1 MSEIQDSSI
10 LNSYAICV
18 HGPIIYIIMPL
29 MNAGSLQSII
39 NFKYPSGIKDE
50 CIIAT
55 IIKEML
61 KAIVLLNKND
71 LFHRDIK
78 SANILLKMDGTIKLG
93 DFGVSAMIK
102 GAGRKH
108 TLVGSYCW
116 MAPEVINSEGY
127 DTKVQLFLNML
138 PG

>member
-1 MSEIQDSSI
+1 MSEIQDKSI

-18 HGPIIYIIMPL
+18 HGHIIYIVMPL

-39 NFKYPSGIKDE
+39 NFKYPMGIKDE

-55 IIKEML
+55 IMKEILTAIK
-61 KAIVLLNKND
+61 LLNENN

-78 SANILLKMDGTIKLG
+78 SANILLKMDGTIRLG

-102 GAGRKH
+102 GGCRKH
-108 TLVGSYCW
+108 SLVGSYCW
-116 MAPEVINSEGY
+116 MAPEIISQEGY
-127 DTKVQLFLNML
+127 DTKV
-138 PG
+138 